1 MISFFVDSR
10 DPIRVPDN
18 LKDELMRYRKMGKRI
33 HVTISPVLQSRT
45 MAQNAIFH
53 AKINEISRATGMDRD
68 EIKKEVKQFAMQMGY
83 PPSAGPDGDVE
94 MDEQGELLALP
105 SHKATVEQMEILIEA
120 LYSWCFE
127 NGIDIK
133 EER

>member
-10 DPIRVPDN
+10 DPIRIPEN
-18 LKDELMRYRKMGKRI
+18 LKDELARYRKMGKKI
-33 HVTISPVLQSRT
+33 HITISPVLQQRT

-53 AKINEISRATGMDRD
+53 AKINEVSHATGIDRD
-68 EIKKEVKQFAMQMGY
+68 EVKREVKQYAMQMGY
-83 PPSAGPDGDVE
+83 PPAMGKDGDVE
-94 MDEQGELLALP
+94 VDEQGELLALP

-120 LYSWCFE
+120 LYSWCFD
-127 NGIDIK
+127 NGIAVK

>member
-10 DPIRVPDN
+10 DPIRIPEN
-18 LKDELMRYRKMGKRI
+18 MKDEIARYRKMGKKL
-33 HVTISPVLQSRT
+33 HVTISPVLQQRT

-53 AKINEISRATGMDRD
+53 AKINEISHATGIDRD
-68 EIKKEVKQFAMQMGY
+68 EVKRQVKQYAMQMGY
-83 PPSAGPDGDVE
+83 PPSMGADGDVE

-120 LYSWCFE
+120 LYSWCFD
-127 NGIDIK
+127 NGIAIK